1 MQYEDPLPLI
11 TKVPLPPSPSQIM
24 HVVHNQPYVSFLD
37 SGLRS
42 ENLGRY
48 SFIAT
53 DPFMIMKSRGAHIII
68 QSGTEEEHIYDNP
81 FDVLDNLL
89 KKYEKPD
96 WNALPLP
103 FPCGAIGYLGYD
115 LCHFIE
121 TLPSTAI
128 DDLLLPDSCFVFYDV
143 AVAFDHLSN
152 STYIVSTGFPEV
164 DVSKR
169 LKRASE
175 RTEEMQALLSAAS
188 TTFPIDG
195 LSLENDGM
203 LGTNTYPPIP
213 KSNFSPQ
220 EYMEAVERV
229 REYIAAGDVF
239 QVNLSQ
245 RFEVDCPPDAYK
257 LYKHL
262 QNNAPAPFGA
272 YLQLGDV
279 TILSNSPERFLKVEG
294 NSVETRPM
302 KGTRPRKSSPIED
315 AAQANEL
322 VNSTKD
328 KAENIM
334 IVDLERNDLG
344 RVCRYG
350 TVRVRELLSLEKY
363 ATVFQLTSTI
373 EGTLL
378 PHKRRIDLLKACFPG
393 GSITGAPKVRAM
405 EIIDELEPNK
415 RSVYTG
421 AIGYFGFGGQMDFNI
436 AIRTI
441 LMTKG
446 KAYFQVGGGI
456 IYDSDPEKEYQETL
470 DKAQAIFNAL
480 RLSPTPSTAL

>member
-1 MQYEDPLPLI
+1 
-11 TKVPLPPSPSQIM
+11 
-24 HVVHNQPYVSFLD
+24 
-37 SGLRS
+37 
-42 ENLGRY
+42 
-48 SFIAT
+48 
-53 DPFMIMKSRGAHIII
+53 MIVKSRGTHTIVQRGI
-68 QSGTEEEHIYDNP
+68 EEEHVDDNP
-81 FDVLDNLL
+81 FDVLDKLL
-89 KKYEKPD
+89 TKYQQPS
-96 WNALPLP
+96 WHPLPFP

-121 TLPSTAI
+121 TLPSTAV
-128 DDLLLPDSCFVFYDV
+128 DDLLLPESCFGFYDV
-143 AVAFDHLSN
+143 AVAFDHKTN

-164 DVSKR
+164 DVPKR
-169 LKRASE
+169 QKRARE
-175 RTEEMQALLSAAS
+175 RTEEMQDLLSAAS
-188 TTFPIDG
+188 MAFPIDG
-195 LSLENDGM
+195 LSSENDCTSG
-203 LGTNTYPPIP
+203 LTTHPSIP
-213 KSNFSPQ
+213 TSNFSPQ
-220 EYMEAVERV
+220 AYMEAVERV

-245 RFEVDCPPDAYK
+245 RFEVDCPPNAYG
-257 LYKHL
+257 LYQHL

-272 YLQLGDV
+272 YLRLGDV

-294 NSVETRPM
+294 NSVQTRPM

-315 AAQANEL
+315 AAQASEL
-322 VNSTKD
+322 VNSPKD

-350 TVRVRELLSLEKY
+350 SVRVRELLSLEKY
-363 ATVFQLTSTI
+363 ATVFQLTSTV
-373 EGTLL
+373 EGMLL
-378 PHKRRIDLLKACFPG
+378 PHKSRIDLLKACFPG

-405 EIIDELEPNK
+405 EIIDELEPTK

-456 IYDSDPEKEYQETL
+456 IYDSDPEREYQETL